1 MISVFIVDDHPI
13 VVEGIHSLLVNE
25 AGIHWAGQALTA
37 ASCSA
42 WFDNNNADVIL
53 MDINLPDKS
62 GIDLCFEIKKKKPG
76 TQILALSTLNQ
87 PSYIRKMI
95 ENGAS
100 GYILKNADK
109 EELLSAITDVAAGK
123 THLCLEALEVV
134 KHIYDSETG
143 KPILTRREKEIL
155 VLIAEGLTNAEMSEK
170 LFVSQWTVDSH
181 RKSIMTKL
189 NTKNTAMLIKY
200 AIENGLV

>member
-1 MISVFIVDDHPI
+1 MISVFIVDDHPV
-13 VVEGIHSLLVNE
+13 VVEGIRSLLINE

-37 ASCSA
+37 TACSA

-62 GIDLCFEIKKKKPG
+62 GIDLCAEIKTKKPG
-76 TQILALSTLNQ
+76 IKVLALSTLNQ

-95 ENGAS
+95 ESGAS

-109 EELLSAITDVAAGK
+109 EELMSAITDVAAGK

-134 KHIYDSETG
+134 RHINNSEAG

-155 VLIAEGLTNAEMSEK
+155 SLVAEGLTNAEMAKK

-200 AIENGLV
+200 ANENGLL

>member
-1 MISVFIVDDHPI
+1 MISVFIVDDHPV
-13 VVEGIHSLLVNE
+13 VVEGIHSLLMHE
-25 AGIHWAGQALTA
+25 EGISWAGQALTA
-37 ASCSA
+37 AECLTY
-42 WFDNNNADVIL
+42 FGKNAVDVIL

-62 GIDLCFEIKKKKPG
+62 GIDLCAEIKRMKPG
-76 TQILALSTLNQ
+76 IQILALSTLNQ

-100 GYILKNADK
+100 GYILKNAGK
-109 EELLSAITDVAAGK
+109 EELLDAISDVAAGK

-134 KHIYDSETG
+134 KHLYNSETG

-155 VLIAEGLTNAEMSEK
+155 ALIAEGLTNAEIAEK

-189 NTKNTAMLIKY
+189 NVKNTALLIKY

>member
-1 MISVFIVDDHPI
+1 MISVFIVDDHPV
-13 VVEGIHSLLVNE
+13 VVEGIRSLLINQE
-25 AGIHWAGQALTA
+25 GIYWAGHALTA
-37 ASCSA
+37 AACSA
-42 WFDNNNADVIL
+42 WLDGNNADVIL

-62 GIDLCFEIKKKKPG
+62 GIDLCAEVKKKKNK
-76 TQILALSTLNQ
+76 TQVLALSTLNQ
-87 PSYIRKMI
+87 PSYIHRMI

-109 EELLSAITDVAAGK
+109 EELLDAIIDVANGK
-123 THLCLEALEVV
+123 THLCMEALEAV
-134 KHIYDSETG
+134 KNSSNNQGG

-155 VLIAEGLTNAEMSEK
+155 ALIADGLTNAEMSEK
-170 LFVSQWTVDSH
+170 LFVSHWTVDSH

-200 AIENGLV
+200 AHENGLL

>member
-1 MISVFIVDDHPI
+1 MIRVFIVDDHPLVI
-13 VVEGIHSLLVNE
+13 EGIHSLLANE
-25 AGIHWAGQALTA
+25 SNIHWAGHALSA
-37 ASCSA
+37 AACNA
-42 WFDNNNADVIL
+42 YFDKNDADVIL

-62 GIDLCFEIKKKKPG
+62 GIDLCTEIKKKKPG
-76 TQILALSTLNQ
+76 TQVLALSTLNQ
-87 PSYIRKMI
+87 PSYIRKMV
-95 ENGAS
+95 ESGAS

-109 EELLSAITDVAAGK
+109 EEMISAIEDVANGK
-123 THLCLEALEVV
+123 THMCAEALEVIR
-134 KHIYDSETG
+134 HTYNAETG

-155 VLIAEGLTNAEMSEK
+155 ALIAEGMTNAEMSEK

>member
-1 MISVFIVDDHPI
+1 MISVFIVDDHPV
-13 VVEGIHSLLVNE
+13 VVEGIRSFLINQE
-25 AGIHWAGQALTA
+25 CIYWAGHALTA
-37 ASCSA
+37 AGCSA
-42 WFDNNNADVIL
+42 WLDSNSADVIL

-62 GIDLCFEIKKKKPG
+62 GIDLCAEVKKKKPK
-76 TQILALSTLNQ
+76 TQVLALSTLNQ
-87 PSYIRKMI
+87 PSYIHKMI

-109 EELLSAITDVAAGK
+109 EELLDAIKDVANGK
-123 THLCLEALEVV
+123 THLCMEALEAV
-134 KHIYDSETG
+134 KNSSNNLGG

-155 VLIAEGLTNAEMSEK
+155 SLIADGLTNAEMSEK
-170 LFVSQWTVDSH
+170 LFVSHWTVDSH

-200 AIENGLV
+200 AHENGLL

>member
-1 MISVFIVDDHPI
+1 MISVFIVDDHP
-13 VVEGIHSLLVNE
+13 VVVQGIQSLLVNE
-25 AGIHWAGQALTA
+25 EGIYWAGHALTA
-37 ASCSA
+37 AACAA
-42 WFDNNNADVIL
+42 WCDKNDVDVIL

-62 GIDLCFEIKKKKPG
+62 GIDLCSEIKNKKPKIR
-76 TQILALSTLNQ
+76 ILALSTLNQ

-95 ENGAS
+95 ESGAT

-109 EELLSAITDVAAGK
+109 EELLTAIKNVANGE
-123 THLCLEALEVV
+123 THLCMEALEVV
-134 KHIYDSETG
+134 KHTYNSETG

-155 VLIAEGLTNAEMSEK
+155 ILIAEGLTNAEMAKK

-200 AIENGLV
+200 ANDNGLL

>member
-1 MISVFIVDDHPI
+1 MISVFIVDDHPV
-13 VVEGIHSLLVNE
+13 VVEGIRSLLINE
-25 AGIHWAGQALTA
+25 EGIYWAGHALTA
-37 ASCSA
+37 AACNA
-42 WFDNNNADVIL
+42 WFDHNNADVNL

-62 GIDLCFEIKKKKPG
+62 GIDLCAEIKKKNPKI
-76 TQILALSTLNQ
+76 QVLALSTLNQ
-87 PSYIRKMI
+87 PSYIHKMI
-95 ENGAS
+95 ENRAS

-109 EELLSAITDVAAGK
+109 EELLTAIKDVASGK

-134 KHIYDSETG
+134 KNSSNNDSG

-155 VLIAEGLTNAEMSEK
+155 ALIADGLTNAEMSEK
-170 LFVSQWTVDSH
+170 LFVSHWTVDSH

-200 AIENGLV
+200 AHENGLL

>member
-1 MISVFIVDDHPI
+1 MISVFIVDDHPV
-13 VVEGIHSLLVNE
+13 VVEGIRSLLINE
-25 AGIHWAGQALTA
+25 EGIYWAGHALTA

-42 WFDNNNADVIL
+42 WFNSNSADVIL

-62 GIDLCFEIKKKKPG
+62 GIELCAEIKKKKPK
-76 TQILALSTLNQ
+76 TQVLALSTLNQ
-87 PSYIRKMI
+87 PSYIHKMI

-109 EELLSAITDVAAGK
+109 EELLSAIKDVAGGK
-123 THLCLEALEVV
+123 THLCIEALEVV
-134 KHIYDSETG
+134 KNSSNNPGG

-155 VLIAEGLTNAEMSEK
+155 ILIADGLTNTQMSEK
-170 LFVSQWTVDSH
+170 LFVSHWTVDSH

-200 AIENGLV
+200 AHENGLL

>member
-1 MISVFIVDDHPI
+1 MISVFIVDDHPV
-13 VVEGIHSLLVNE
+13 VVEGIRSLLINE
-25 AGIHWAGQALTA
+25 EGIFWAGHALNA
-37 ASCSA
+37 ASCISY
-42 WFDNNNADVIL
+42 FEKITVDVIL

-62 GIDLCFEIKKKKPG
+62 GIELCAEIKKNKPSI
-76 TQILALSTLNQ
+76 QILALSTLNQ

-109 EELLSAITDVAAGK
+109 EELLIAIKDVAAGK

-134 KHIYDSETG
+134 KHIYNCETG

-155 VLIAEGLTNAEMSEK
+155 ILIAEGLTNAEMAEK
-170 LFVSQWTVDSH
+170 LFVSQWTIDSH

>member
-1 MISVFIVDDHPI
+1 MISVFIVDDHP
-13 VVEGIHSLLVNE
+13 VVVQGIQSLLVNE
-25 AGIHWAGQALTA
+25 EGIYWAGHALTA
-37 ASCSA
+37 AACSD
-42 WFDNNNADVIL
+42 WCDKNDVDVIL
-53 MDINLPDKS
+53 MDINLPDKN
-62 GIDLCFEIKKKKPG
+62 GIDLCAEIKKKKPKM
-76 TQILALSTLNQ
+76 QVLALSTLNQ

-95 ENGAS
+95 ESGAS

-109 EELLSAITDVAAGK
+109 EELLTAIKNVANG
-123 THLCLEALEVV
+123 
-134 KHIYDSETG
+134 ETG

-155 VLIAEGLTNAEMSEK
+155 ILVTEGLTNAEMAKK

-200 AIENGLV
+200 ANDNGLL

>member
-1 MISVFIVDDHPI
+1 MISVFIVDDHPV
-13 VVEGIHSLLVNE
+13 VVEGIRSLLINE
-25 AGIHWAGQALTA
+25 EGIYWAGHALNA
-37 ASCSA
+37 AACSA
-42 WFDNNNADVIL
+42 WFSSNGADVIL

-62 GIDLCFEIKKKKPG
+62 GIDLCAEIKKKKPK
-76 TQILALSTLNQ
+76 TQVLALSTLNQ
-87 PSYIRKMI
+87 PSYIHKMI

-109 EELLSAITDVAAGK
+109 EELLSAIKDVASGK
-123 THLCLEALEVV
+123 THLCMEALEVV
-134 KHIYDSETG
+134 KNSSNNPGG

-155 VLIAEGLTNAEMSEK
+155 ILIADGLTNTQMSEK
-170 LFVSQWTVDSH
+170 LFVSHWTVDSH

-200 AIENGLV
+200 AHENGLL

>member
-1 MISVFIVDDHPI
+1 MISVFIVDDHP
-13 VVEGIHSLLVNE
+13 VVAEGIRSLLINE
-25 AGIHWAGQALTA
+25 EGIYWAGHALNA
-37 ASCSA
+37 AACLA
-42 WFDNNNADVIL
+42 YFETNNTDVIL

-62 GIDLCFEIKKKKPG
+62 GIELCAEIKKKRPAIKV
-76 TQILALSTLNQ
+76 LALSTLNQ

-95 ENGAS
+95 DSGAS

-109 EELLSAITDVAAGK
+109 EELLSAINDVAAGK

-134 KHIYDSETG
+134 KHVYHSETG

-155 VLIAEGLTNAEMSEK
+155 ALIAEGFTNFEMAEK
-170 LFVSQWTVDSH
+170 LFVSPWTVDSH

-189 NTKNTAMLIKY
+189 NTKNTALLVKY
-200 AIENGLV
+200 AIENGLL

>member
-1 MISVFIVDDHPI
+1 MISVFIVDDHPV
-13 VVEGIHSLLVNE
+13 VVEGIHSLLINE
-25 AGIHWAGQALTA
+25 PDIFWAGHALTA
-37 ASCSA
+37 ASCISH
-42 WFDNNNADVIL
+42 FEKITVDVIL

-62 GIDLCFEIKKKKPG
+62 GIDLCAEIKKIKPC

-109 EELLSAITDVAAGK
+109 EELLSAIKDVAAGK
-123 THLCLEALEVV
+123 THLCIEAAEVV
-134 KHIYDSETG
+134 KHIYHGETG

-155 VLIAEGLTNAEMSEK
+155 VLIAEGLTNAEMAEK
-170 LFVSQWTVDSH
+170 LFVSQWTIDSH

>member
-1 MISVFIVDDHPI
+1 MISVFIVDDHPV
-13 VVEGIHSLLVNE
+13 VVEGIRSLLINE
-25 AGIHWAGQALTA
+25 EGIYCAGHALTA
-37 ASCSA
+37 AACSA
-42 WFDNNNADVIL
+42 WFNSNSADVIL

-62 GIDLCFEIKKKKPG
+62 GIDLCAEIKNKKPK
-76 TQILALSTLNQ
+76 TQVLALSTLNQ
-87 PSYIRKMI
+87 PSYIHKMI

-109 EELLSAITDVAAGK
+109 EELLSAIKDVAGGK
-123 THLCLEALEVV
+123 THLCMEALEVV
-134 KHIYDSETG
+134 KNSSNNPGG

-155 VLIAEGLTNAEMSEK
+155 ILIADGLTNTQMSEK
-170 LFVSQWTVDSH
+170 LFVSHWTVDSH

-200 AIENGLV
+200 AHENGLL

>member
-1 MISVFIVDDHPI
+1 MISVFIVDDHPV
-13 VVEGIHSLLVNE
+13 VVEGIHSLLINE
-25 AGIHWAGQALTA
+25 EDIFWAGHALTA
-37 ASCSA
+37 ASCISY
-42 WFDNNNADVIL
+42 FEKITVDVIL

-62 GIDLCFEIKKKKPG
+62 GIDLCAEIKKSKPG
-76 TQILALSTLNQ
+76 IQILALSTLNQ

-109 EELLSAITDVAAGK
+109 EELLSAIKDVAAGK
-123 THLCLEALEVV
+123 THLCVEALEVV
-134 KHIYDSETG
+134 KHIYNSDTG

-155 VLIAEGLTNAEMSEK
+155 ILIAEGLTNAEMAEK
-170 LFVSQWTVDSH
+170 LFVSQWTIDSH

>member
-1 MISVFIVDDHPI
+1 MISVFIVDDHP
-13 VVEGIHSLLVNE
+13 VVVQGIQSLLVNE
-25 AGIHWAGQALTA
+25 EGIYWAGHALTA
-37 ASCSA
+37 AACSA
-42 WFDNNNADVIL
+42 WCDKNDVDVIL

-62 GIDLCFEIKKKKPG
+62 GIELCSEIKTKKPK
-76 TQILALSTLNQ
+76 IHVLALSTLNQ

-95 ENGAS
+95 ESGAS

-109 EELLSAITDVAAGK
+109 EELLTAIKNVAKGE
-123 THLCLEALEVV
+123 THLCMEALEVV
-134 KHIYDSETG
+134 KHTYNGETG

-155 VLIAEGLTNAEMSEK
+155 TLIADGLTNAEMAKK

-200 AIENGLV
+200 ANDNGLL

>member
-13 VVEGIHSLLVNE
+13 VVEGIRSLLINE
-25 AGIHWAGQALTA
+25 EDIHWAGQALTA

-42 WFDNNNADVIL
+42 WFDNNTADVIL

-62 GIDLCFEIKKKKPG
+62 GIDLCVEIKKKKPG
-76 TQILALSTLNQ
+76 TQVLALSTLNQ

-95 ENGAS
+95 ESGAS

-109 EELLSAITDVAAGK
+109 EELLSAIGDVAAGK

-134 KHIYDSETG
+134 KHIYNSETG
-143 KPILTRREKEIL
+143 KPLLTRREKEIL
-155 VLIAEGLTNAEMSEK
+155 ILIAEGLTNAEMAEK

>member
-1 MISVFIVDDHPI
+1 MISVFIVDDHPV
-13 VVEGIHSLLVNE
+13 VVEGIRSLLINE
-25 AGIHWAGQALTA
+25 AGIFWAGHALTA
-37 ASCSA
+37 AACSA
-42 WFDNNNADVIL
+42 YFEKITVDVIL

-62 GIDLCFEIKKKKPG
+62 GIDLCAEIKKKKP
-76 TQILALSTLNQ
+76 QIQVLALSTLNQ

-95 ENGAS
+95 ESGAS

-123 THLCLEALEVV
+123 THLCMEALEVV
-134 KHIYDSETG
+134 KHIYNSETG

-155 VLIAEGLTNAEMSEK
+155 VLIAEGLTNAEMAEK